1 MTEIT
6 GGVDTNEAG
15 AILAIGNVVG
25 GVAIEQDG
33 AQVIQL
39 DGLIGKLRDGELPI
53 ETGFEGSFFVEAVH
67 DDHAIV
73 SKHKAERLELWD
85 WIHERIDDRLAV
97 DAIVVS
103 QVRGGMGVTVN
114 GLHAILTERE
124 YLPSRSTAPKV
135 GEAIEVIITQ
145 YRDRKNQLVVS
156 ERALVEGSLE
166 ERKQALLE
174 ELEIGQVLTGEV
186 RRFAS
191 FGAFVDLGGLDALLH
206 VKDMAWRRIDHPR
219 EATHLGEVLTLQV
232 LEFDRET
239 EKVSVGLKQLIPD
252 PWLNADERYTFNA
265 QVSGRVVGMTK
276 FGAFIMLDDGI
287 EGLVHVS
294 EMSWTEEDSVAEGS
308 RDCG

>member
-156 ERALVEGSLE
+156 ERALVE
-166 ERKQALLE
+166 A
-174 ELEIGQVLTGEV
+174 
-186 RRFAS
+186 
-191 FGAFVDLGGLDALLH
+191 H
-206 VKDMAWRRIDHPR
+206 
-219 EATHLGEVLTLQV
+219 
-232 LEFDRET
+232 
-239 EKVSVGLKQLIPD
+239 
-252 PWLNADERYTFNA
+252 
-265 QVSGRVVGMTK
+265 
-276 FGAFIMLDDGI
+276 
-287 EGLVHVS
+287 
-294 EMSWTEEDSVAEGS
+294 
-308 RDCG
+308 